1 MRQKE
6 ELSRSQRA
14 ITPLRDLSTVEMACI
29 EYSLSAQQH
38 PAFHGDK
45 CHMSL
50 LTLDK
55 GSVYQWCQPA
65 GPAGSSLTFITVFS
79 KRSPRIFL
87 CFTNP
92 SLEML
97 PLFPARSPC
106 SPQSFLAHGLKN
118 KRPWTAE
125 IKLSD
130 LDSQGETVW
139 GWTHPS
145 RTIK

>member
-6 ELSRSQRA
+6 ELSWSQRA
-14 ITPLRDLSTVEMACI
+14 ITPLGDLSTVEMACI
-29 EYSLSAQQH
+29 EYSLSVQQH

-55 GSVYQWCQPA
+55 GSVYQRCQPA
-65 GPAGSSLTFITVFS
+65 GPAGSSLTFSTAFS

-87 CFTNP
+87 CFTSL

-106 SPQSFLAHGLKN
+106 SPQGFLPHGLKN
-118 KRPWTAE
+118 KKDHE
-125 IKLSD
+125 QQK
-130 LDSQGETVW
+130 
-139 GWTHPS
+139 
-145 RTIK
+145 